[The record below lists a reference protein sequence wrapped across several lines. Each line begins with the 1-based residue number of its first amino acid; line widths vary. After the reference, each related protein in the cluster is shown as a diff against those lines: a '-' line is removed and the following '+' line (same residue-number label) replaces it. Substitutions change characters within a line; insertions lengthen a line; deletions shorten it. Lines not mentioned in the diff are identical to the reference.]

1 MIPSVLAH
9 HVEQGIKDFL
19 RTTFPVTTPF
29 FSTILERL
37 LNEPGSVFK
46 GPYLDIRLPFQEG
59 SCGTDCFSDFPM
71 AFPPYLHQEKS
82 FERLSRISC

>member
-29 FSTILERL
+29 FSTVIERL
-37 LNEPGSVFK
+37 LNEPGNLFK
-46 GPYLDIRLPFQEG
+46 GPYVDI
-59 SCGTDCFSDFPM
+59 
-71 AFPPYLHQEKS
+71 
-82 FERLSRISC
+82 

>member
-29 FSTILERL
+29 FSTVIERF
-37 LNEPGSVFK
+37 LNEPGTLFK
-46 GPYLDIRLPFQEG
+46 GPYVDIQLPFLQRG
-59 SCGTDCFSDFPM
+59 KKKGGLFPRDLGGFLYPPIFIRKK
-71 AFPPYLHQEKS
+71 AF
-82 FERLSRISC
+82 